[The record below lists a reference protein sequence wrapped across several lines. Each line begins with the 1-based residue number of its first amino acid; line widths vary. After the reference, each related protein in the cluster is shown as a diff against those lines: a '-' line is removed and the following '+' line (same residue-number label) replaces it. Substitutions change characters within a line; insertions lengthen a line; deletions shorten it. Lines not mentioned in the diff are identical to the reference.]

1 MKDFV
6 SGTLVGDIGNAA
18 MPRADIS
25 AAIGQLIAA
34 RDRLITR
41 SNVLVAQYQPSTRV
55 LGLEPQIATKLALT

>member
-6 SGTLVGDIGNAA
+6 SGILVGDIGNAA

-41 SNVLVAQYQPSTRV
+41 SNTLVAQYQPKYW
-55 LGLEPQIATKLALT
+55 EPQIATKLALK